1 MASSSRVLG
10 FMSCLWDGATLDI
23 CFFFYYTEEMC
34 AKENDAFSAYSN
46 VRSNTDMRIY
56 SYVRIF
62 FCLKV
67 TENLYF
73 NEKNDILNIVY
84 YS

>member
-23 CFFFYYTEEMC
+23 CFFFYTLEMC
-34 AKENDAFSAYSN
+34 AKENDAFSAYSK

-56 SYVRIF
+56 LYVRIF

-73 NEKNDILNIVY
+73 NEKVDISPIIY
-84 YS
+84 HS